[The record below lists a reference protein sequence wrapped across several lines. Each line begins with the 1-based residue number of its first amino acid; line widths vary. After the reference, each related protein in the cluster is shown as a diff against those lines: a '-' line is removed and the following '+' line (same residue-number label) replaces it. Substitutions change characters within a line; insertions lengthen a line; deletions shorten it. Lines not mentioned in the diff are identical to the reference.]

1 MQNLLNGKELGRR
14 SNKKKVTV
22 MAAEGTMEK
31 KQQQIKP
38 HRSGVGGRRG
48 RGRARRRSG
57 GKGLVGHIKEFCMF

>member
-1 MQNLLNGKELGRR
+1 
-14 SNKKKVTV
+14 

-31 KQQQIKP
+31 KQQRIKP